1 MMTTRHIAPV
11 RRPWLRIGLVL
22 LGAVSLLVAGCSDD
36 GESTNGTTDA
46 PADSETSSIQIDGA
60 WARTSP
66 MNAANGAAYMD
77 ITNSGDGDD
86 ALVGVSL
93 SSDIADRAE
102 LHETRAVNTGDSMS
116 SDDSAED
123 MMGDNNGSGD
133 MMDGD
138 DSAPMMEMV
147 EVDSIPLPA
156 GETVSL
162 EPGGLHIMIM
172 ELLNGLEDG
181 SEIEL
186 TLSFEVADDMVV
198 TATVGDGTM

>member
-1 MMTTRHIAPV
+1 MMKAQHRAPV
-11 RRPWLRIGLVL
+11 RRPWLRTGLVL

-102 LHETRAVNTGDSMS
+102 LHETRAVDSGGS
-116 SDDSAED
+116 
-123 MMGDNNGSGD
+123 MMGDDNGSGD
-133 MMDGD
+133 MMGGD

-156 GETVSL
+156 GDTVSL

>member
-1 MMTTRHIAPV
+1 MMKAQHRAPV

-102 LHETRAVNTGDSMS
+102 LHETRAVDAGDSM
-116 SDDSAED
+116 
-123 MMGDNNGSGD
+123 MGDDNGSGD
-133 MMDGD
+133 MMGGD

-156 GETVSL
+156 GDTVSL